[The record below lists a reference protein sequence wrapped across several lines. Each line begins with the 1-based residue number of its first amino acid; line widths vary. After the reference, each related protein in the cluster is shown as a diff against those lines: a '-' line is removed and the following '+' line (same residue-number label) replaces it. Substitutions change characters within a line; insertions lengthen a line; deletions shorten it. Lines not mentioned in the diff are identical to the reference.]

1 MDWTGSRKENGKA
14 LRQVAALLLSFA
26 DLAERSCAMPLP
38 LRLLLLWLLRHG
50 ERRIGD
56 RVAALTG
63 MQACELHPL
72 AERFADDS
80 ATGALLLAA
89 RFRALA
95 ALLTALAADAF
106 ARPDKADTT
115 AVDLLPGLTGRP
127 RLSWD
132 EVGRLDTS

>member
-1 MDWTGSRKENGKA
+1 MDWRGSRKENGKA
-14 LRQVAALLLSFA
+14 LRQVAAVLLSLA

-63 MQACELHPL
+63 MPACELYPL
-72 AERFADDS
+72 AECFADDS
-80 ATGALLLAA
+80 AAGALLLAA

-95 ALLTALAADAF
+95 AFLTALAAEAF
-106 ARPDKADTT
+106 ALAET
-115 AVDLLPGLTGRP
+115 AGTRIVEVLAAPLAVLCPVLGA
-127 RLSWD
+127 
-132 EVGRLDTS
+132 VGRLDSS